1 MTVEKSDSL
10 LQVGDEIRVDLLTY
24 GKAATDFH
32 KRLEISLL
40 EKNASAVGVS
50 LKETNPGKG
59 VDFLY
64 TMIRRYNQNGIED
77 KQLVSEK
84 TVEFINERLPGH

>member
-1 MTVEKSDSL
+1 M
-10 LQVGDEIRVDLLTY
+10 DLLTY

-64 TMIRRYNQNGIED
+64 TMIRRYNQNGIEENNSCQ
-77 KQLVSEK
+77 KR
-84 TVEFINERLPGH
+84 RLSLSTNVFGSLIRN